1 MYTQNTPVHMRLW
14 NRDFWLLAMANLL
27 LTMAVCMQMVMA
39 CRIAPSAQEAAWAM
53 AAFAIGMLLAGP
65 FVSFLVERFRRNKV
79 CVHAIIVV
87 AACLVLPALWSD
99 VANGFVWVRAVT
111 GAGFG
116 LAEMVLYSTLVVDT
130 CESHQR
136 TEANYAV
143 AWFGRLALALGPFT
157 ALVMYH
163 KWGGAYVAWTAT
175 ALALTAMVLVLVVS
189 CPFRFPDDNRRL
201 MSLDRFLLPSAWL
214 LMALL
219 FVIMAAVGMVIA
231 TQMNDKLFFA
241 LLLVG
246 FMMAIVAEKIVF
258 INAELKSEAVAGLV
272 LLVFALLL
280 MMARGEQAGVM
291 APIMVGLGTGI
302 VGSRFLLFFIKLSD
316 HCQRGTSQSSFFIVW
331 ETGLATGLAVGL
343 GRMEETAWT
352 LISDGVQQHA
362 GVFATALVL
371 VALALAV
378 YVGGAHKWYVNHKNR

>member
-1 MYTQNTPVHMRLW
+1 MYTQNTPVHIRLW
-14 NRDFWLLAMANLL
+14 NRDFWHLAVANLM

-39 CRIAPSAQEAAWAM
+39 CRIAPSAQEAAWSM

-79 CVHAIIVV
+79 CVNAIIIV
-87 AACLVLPALWSD
+87 AACLVLPVFWSD

-111 GAGFG
+111 GAGYG
-116 LAEMVLYSTLVVDT
+116 LAGMVLYSTLVVDT

-157 ALVMYH
+157 ALVLYH
-163 KWGGAYVAWTAT
+163 KWGGTCVAWTAT

-189 CPFRFPDDNRRL
+189 CPFRFPDDNRHL
-201 MSLDRFLLPSAWL
+201 MSFDRFILPSAWL

-219 FVIMAAVGMVIA
+219 LIIMAAVGMVIA

-246 FMMAIVAEKIVF
+246 FMMAIIAEKIVF
-258 INAELKSEAVAGLV
+258 VNAELMSEAVAGLV

-280 MMARGEQAGVM
+280 MMVRGEQASMM
-291 APIMVGLGTGI
+291 APVMVGLGTGI

-331 ETGLATGLAVGL
+331 ETGLAAGLTAGL
-343 GRMEETAWT
+343 GRMDGKAWDSFIHGT
-352 LISDGVQQHA
+352 QHTGVL
-362 GVFATALVL
+362 ATALVL
-371 VALALAV
+371 VVLALAV
-378 YVGGAHKWYVNHKNR
+378 YVGVAHKWYLKHKNR